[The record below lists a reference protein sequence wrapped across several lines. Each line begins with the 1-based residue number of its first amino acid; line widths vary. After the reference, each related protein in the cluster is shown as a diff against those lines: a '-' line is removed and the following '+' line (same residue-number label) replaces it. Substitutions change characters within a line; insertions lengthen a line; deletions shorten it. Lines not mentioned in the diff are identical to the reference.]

1 MEKQTVPSPLAEV
14 KKRFGSREALIKE
27 LVTMLEDASPDLEK
41 GLKKAPNARLLA
53 LHTTAKTVKRRFGG
67 RQGLIEAVTKA
78 TYPKG
83 TPPAEF
89 AGVVNGYNMKRLYD
103 LYQQRTAKK

>member
-27 LVTMLEDASPDLEK
+27 LVTLLEDPSAEK
-41 GLKKAPNARLLA
+41 GLKKAPNARLLG
-53 LHTTAKTVKRRFGG
+53 LHATAKTVKRRFGG
-67 RQGLIEAVTKA
+67 RQGLIDAVTRA

-89 AGVVNGYNMKRLYD
+89 AGVLAGYNLKRLYD
-103 LYQQRTAKK
+103 LYQQRAAKK

>member
-27 LVTMLEDASPDLEK
+27 LMGLLEDPNAEK

-67 RQGLIEAVTKA
+67 RQGLIDAVTKA

-83 TPPAEF
+83 NPPAEF
-89 AGVVNGYNMKRLYD
+89 AGVVGGYNLKRLYD